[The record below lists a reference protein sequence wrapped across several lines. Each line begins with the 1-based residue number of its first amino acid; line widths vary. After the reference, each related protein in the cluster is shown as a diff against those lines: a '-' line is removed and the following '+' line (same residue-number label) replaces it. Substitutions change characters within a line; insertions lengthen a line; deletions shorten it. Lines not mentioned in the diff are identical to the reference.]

1 MACFALWIVS
11 VTLLTQVDL
20 DIMPTLIKYSR
31 LELMG
36 LMPVKCQVPISTYET
51 LRELNI
57 CGVQRTQ
64 RGCRG
69 GGGKYKTNPHT
80 DTSTVLN
87 STKSASQNEHLN
99 LSV

>member
-36 LMPVKCQVPISTYET
+36 LMPVKCQVPLSTYET

-64 RGCRG
+64 
-69 GGGKYKTNPHT
+69 
-80 DTSTVLN
+80 
-87 STKSASQNEHLN
+87 
-99 LSV
+99 